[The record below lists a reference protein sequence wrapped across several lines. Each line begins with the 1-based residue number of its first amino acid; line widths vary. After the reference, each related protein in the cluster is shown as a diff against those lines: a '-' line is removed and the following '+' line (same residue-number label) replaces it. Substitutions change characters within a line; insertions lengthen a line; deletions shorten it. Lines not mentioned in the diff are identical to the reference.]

1 MALILCPECGL
12 SISDKAVSCP
22 HCGYPL
28 STNSSMDSHDKS
40 EEECA
45 GDSCVEQEQYGNNE
59 TMTGDSIT
67 GTQVNEPIDEVS
79 KNKEQSQYKYNYK
92 PRRSSNKT
100 CCWIAALIILFVAI
114 VFTAIVSLICFG
126 GYKFVR
132 YIKSQPSL
140 EFYND
145 SVDYD
150 DSDFFDY
157 EDSLDNDDFFDE
169 IDEYEDMEDELTDED
184 DDIDV
189 DIDDVVEDVVDA
201 VVSNALRNGK
211 NAVGTKRNIRT
222 NRNTSYGIVQSKS
235 VPDSTDFSDK
245 IDNPGIA
252 VTTDSS
258 YIKH

>member
-92 PRRSSNKT
+92 PRRNSNKT

-150 DSDFFDY
+150 DY
-157 EDSLDNDDFFDE
+157 EYLRVSVTLGKE
-169 IDEYEDMEDELTDED
+169 ITFEGFVNYYDPYFKE
-184 DDIDV
+184 
-189 DIDDVVEDVVDA
+189 A
-201 VVSNALRNGK
+201 
-211 NAVGTKRNIRT
+211 
-222 NRNTSYGIVQSKS
+222 
-235 VPDSTDFSDK
+235 
-245 IDNPGIA
+245 
-252 VTTDSS
+252 
-258 YIKH
+258 